1 MPALP
6 PPLQEWVVLGC
17 VDLDEYAEA
26 NLVEVADWELN
37 LRMIKGAARDLE
49 RLPAEVGLLACCCD
63 ADGAACRADRPALL
77 CITTSCTLGGIVT
90 TCQLKAPWPRL
101 LCVGHAVVALC
112 SFSCSCLHCASHHAL
127 TVAVALQVRLEC
139 YRVSLV
145 PVKEAAEEL
154 MKKLKAA
161 LGASLRRKV
170 RARLTSCTEPQ
181 QP

>member
-1 MPALP
+1 MAKTALSGP
-6 PPLQEWVVLGC
+6 SCCGLPQPLLYVHS
-17 VDLDEYAEA
+17 
-26 NLVEVADWELN
+26 
-37 LRMIKGAARDLE
+37 LRIS
-49 RLPAEVGLLACCCD
+49 PYV
-63 ADGAACRADRPALL
+63 
-77 CITTSCTLGGIVT
+77 
-90 TCQLKAPWPRL
+90 
-101 LCVGHAVVALC
+101 
-112 SFSCSCLHCASHHAL
+112 L

-170 RARLTSCTEPQ
+170 RSRPLCAVLLLQGPTDYGKCTEHQ